1 MNNADDSFA
10 LMQALMEYRS
20 QPISS
25 ELGALRKR
33 SSMLHIDVLTLIYHF
48 AKTGGG
54 AVLEVGP
61 YLGGSAVAA
70 ALGVRDSQNRRSIV
84 TIEAGG
90 HLDHPSLP
98 SKNILK
104 DLKKNLVQAGVADLI
119 TLLEGWS
126 LDEKIVAAAHQRLQ
140 PATVMLLVLD
150 ADGAVQR
157 DLDLYGDLLAPGC
170 SLVFDDYYSPHAPTK
185 AARTKPEVDALVAA
199 GELETLGFYG
209 WGTWV
214 GRWRGRRA

>member
-1 MNNADDSFA
+1 MNNADNSFA
-10 LMQALMEYRS
+10 LMHTLMEYRS

-25 ELGALRKR
+25 QLNVLQRR
-33 SSMLHIDVLTLIYHF
+33 VSMLHVDVLTLIYHF
-48 AKTGGG
+48 AKTGSG
-54 AVLEVGP
+54 AVLEVGA
-61 YLGGSAVAA
+61 YLGGSTVAA
-70 ALGVRDSQNRRSIV
+70 ALGLRDSPARRSIV

-90 HLDHPSLP
+90 RLDHPSLP

-104 DLKKNLVQAGVADLI
+104 DLKKNIAKARTAELI

-126 LDEKIVAAAHQRLQ
+126 MDEKIVAAAHQRLQ
-140 PATVMLLVLD
+140 PAAVTLLVLD

-170 SLVFDDYYSPHAPTK
+170 SLVIDDYFSPYAPIK